1 MFTLRVTMLY
11 NVDHHN
17 NKVMRMAH
25 NTAMK
30 TVPGRQAR
38 RPRTRWLCSSQ
49 EDA

>member
-25 NTAMK
+25 NAAAK
-30 TVPGRQAR
+30 TTLGIRAR
-38 RPRTRWLCSSQ
+38 CSRTRRLYSPG